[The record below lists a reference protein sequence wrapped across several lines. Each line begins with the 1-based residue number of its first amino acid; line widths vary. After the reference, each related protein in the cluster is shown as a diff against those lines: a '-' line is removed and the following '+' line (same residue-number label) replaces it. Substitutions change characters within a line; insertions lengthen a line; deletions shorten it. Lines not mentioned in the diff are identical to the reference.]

1 MGTVPDA
8 DKQPEVWHPDTR
20 SFVTF
25 KNINFMG
32 QISKILII
40 VSTFLEIVIKLI
52 TVLHW
57 SRVREGG
64 DWGALA
70 SETGV
75 STQKNVMRHRISH
88 SYRYSYKYSCR
99 VFSVYR
105 GLL

>member
-8 DKQPEVWHPDTR
+8 DKLPEVWRPDTQ

-32 QISKILII
+32 QISEILII

-64 DWGALA
+64 DWCFH
-70 SETGV
+70 
-75 STQKNVMRHRISH
+75 TQKKSDVSQNQP
-88 SYRYSYKYSCR
+88 
-99 VFSVYR
+99 
-105 GLL
+105 LL